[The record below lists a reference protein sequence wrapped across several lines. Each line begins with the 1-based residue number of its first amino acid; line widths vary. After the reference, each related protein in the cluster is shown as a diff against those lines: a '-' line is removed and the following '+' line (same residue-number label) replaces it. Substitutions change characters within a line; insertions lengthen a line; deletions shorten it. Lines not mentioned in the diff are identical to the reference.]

1 MDIFS
6 VFTLCGGLAFFLY
19 GMTVMSKSLEKM
31 AGGKLERML
40 KRMTSSPFK
49 SLLLGAGITIA
60 IQSSS
65 AMTVMLVGLVNSGVM
80 ELRQTIGIIMGS
92 NIGTTLTAW
101 ILSLTG
107 IESENVFVNLL
118 KPENFSPLIALA
130 GILLIMG
137 SKRQR
142 RRDVGRIMM
151 GFAIL
156 MYGMELMSG
165 AVSPLAE
172 MPQFAGLLTAFENP
186 LLGVLVGAVF
196 TGIIQSSAASVAI
209 LQALAM
215 TGSITYGMAIPII
228 MGQNIGT
235 CVTALISS
243 IGVNRNAKR
252 VAVVHI
258 SFNVIGTAVCLI
270 LFYGGDMILH
280 FTFLN
285 QAVGAVGIAFCHT
298 AFNVFTTI
306 LLLPFS
312 RQLEKLARRLVRTED
327 TRESFAFLDPL
338 LLRTPGAAVSE
349 SVAMAG
355 RMGQAARENIC
366 LATDQLSQYSRE
378 RETQIL
384 QNEDKLD
391 IYEDRLSSYLVEI
404 SQHGLSM
411 QDMRTVSRLLHA
423 IGDFE
428 RIGDHAVN
436 IQESAQ
442 ELHDKELRFSDS
454 AREELQVLLSALDDI
469 LDLTI
474 RSFQAADV
482 ETARRVEPLEETI
495 DQLIEEIRS
504 RHIQR
509 LQAGQC
515 TIQLGFVLSDLLTN
529 IERASDH
536 CSNIAVSVIEECSGG
551 PGRHAYL
558 QEVKAGGA
566 FGETGRNTIS
576 PRHDGKRTGSVST
589 RRRACFLSFRY
600 SRPLSEGKYPYLT
613 ENRRNPYVCGSEEQ
627 RDPEKPHAGL
637 CGRKPGPEPLHLCR
651 LRLPPAEAACGGGGV
666 PLHCGPGEGARGDFL
681 QPHERAGGP
690 DRGHRRHLSRGPDE
704 RCEGAAP
711 QGAA

>member
-80 ELRQTIGIIMGS
+80 ELGQTIGVIMGS

-142 RRDVGRIMM
+142 RRDVGRILM
-151 GFAIL
+151 GFAVL

-172 MPQFAGLLTAFENP
+172 MPQFSGLLTAFENP

-215 TGSITYGMAIPII
+215 TGSITFGMAIPVI

-258 SFNVIGTAVCLI
+258 SFNVIGTAVCLV
-270 LFYGGDMILH
+270 LFYGGDLLFH
-280 FTFLN
+280 FAFMD
-285 QAVGAVGIAFCHT
+285 QAVNAVGIAFCHT

-312 RQLEKLARRLVRTED
+312 RQLEKLARRVVRSEAQ
-327 TRESFAFLDPL
+327 EGELAVLDPL

-349 SVAMAG
+349 SVSAAG
-355 RMGQAARENIC
+355 RMGQAARENFR
-366 LATDQLSQYSRE
+366 LAVLQLSDYRRE
-378 RETQIL
+378 REDAISGT
-384 QNEDKLD
+384 EDKLD
-391 IYEDRLSSYLVEI
+391 AWEDRLGSYLVEA
-404 SQHGLSM
+404 SQHGLSA
-411 QDMRTVSRLLHA
+411 QDMNTVSRLLRA

-442 ELHDKELRFSDS
+442 ELHDKGIQFSDE
-454 AREELQVLLSALDDI
+454 AREELRVLLTALDDI
-469 LDLTI
+469 LDLSL
-474 RSFQAADV
+474 RAFLEDDAVLARQA
-482 ETARRVEPLEETI
+482 EPVEETV
-495 DQLIEEIRS
+495 DVLIQEIRT
-504 RHIQR
+504 RHIRR

-515 TIQLGFVLSDLLTN
+515 TIELGFILSDLLTN
-529 IERASDH
+529 LERVSDH
-536 CSNIAVSVIEECSGG
+536 CSNIALSVIQERDGG
-551 PGRHAYL
+551 PGQHACV
-558 QEVKAGGA
+558 QELKAGGA
-566 FGETGRNTIS
+566 FGE
-576 PRHDGKRTGSVST
+576 DL
-589 RRRACFLSFRY
+589 RRDQN
-600 SRPLSEGKYPYLT
+600 KY
-613 ENRRNPYVCGSEEQ
+613 
-627 RDPEKPHAGL
+627 
-637 CGRKPGPEPLHLCR
+637 
-651 LRLPPAEAACGGGGV
+651 RLPEA
-666 PLHCGPGEGARGDFL
+666 
-681 QPHERAGGP
+681 
-690 DRGHRRHLSRGPDE
+690 
-704 RCEGAAP
+704 
-711 QGAA
+711 

>member
-40 KRMTSSPFK
+40 KRMTSNPFK

-80 ELRQTIGIIMGS
+80 ELGQTIGVIMGS

-107 IESENVFVNLL
+107 IESESVFVNLL

-156 MYGMELMSG
+156 MYGMELMSD

-186 LLGVLVGAVF
+186 LLGVLVGAVL
-196 TGIIQSSAASVAI
+196 TGIIQSSAASVGI

-215 TGSITYGMAIPII
+215 TGSITYGMAIPVI

-270 LFYGGDMILH
+270 LFYGGDLLFH
-280 FTFLN
+280 FAFMDR
-285 QAVGAVGIAFCHT
+285 AVGAVGIAFCHT

-327 TRESFAFLDPL
+327 AKESFAFLDPL

-349 SVAMAG
+349 SVSVAG
-355 RMGQAARENIC
+355 RMGQAARENMC
-366 LATDQLSQYSRE
+366 LAVDQLSQYSRE

-384 QNEDKLD
+384 RNEDHLD
-391 IYEDRLSSYLVEI
+391 VYEDRLSSYLVEV
-404 SQHGLSM
+404 SQHGLSEG
-411 QDMRTVSRLLHA
+411 DNRTVSRLLHA

-442 ELHDKELRFSDS
+442 ELHAKELRFSDS
-454 AREELQVLLSALDDI
+454 AREELQVVLTAMDDI
-469 LDLTI
+469 LDLTL
-474 RSFQAADV
+474 RSFLGPDLEA
-482 ETARRVEPLEETI
+482 ARRVEPLEETM
-495 DQLIEEIRS
+495 DQLIEEIRT

-509 LQAGQC
+509 LQTGQC
-515 TIQLGFVLSDLLTN
+515 TVQLGFVLSDLLTN
-529 IERASDH
+529 IERVSDH
-536 CSNIAVSVIEECSGG
+536 CSNIAVSVIQEQEGTVYH
-551 PGRHAYL
+551 HAYL
-558 QEVKAGGA
+558 QEVKAGSA
-566 FGETGRNTIS
+566 FGE
-576 PRHDGKRTGSVST
+576 DL
-589 RRRACFLSFRY
+589 RRDQK
-600 SRPLSEGKYPYLT
+600 KY
-613 ENRRNPYVCGSEEQ
+613 
-627 RDPEKPHAGL
+627 
-637 CGRKPGPEPLHLCR
+637 
-651 LRLPPAEAACGGGGV
+651 RLPEA
-666 PLHCGPGEGARGDFL
+666 
-681 QPHERAGGP
+681 
-690 DRGHRRHLSRGPDE
+690 
-704 RCEGAAP
+704 
-711 QGAA
+711 

>member
-285 QAVGAVGIAFCHT
+285 QAVGAVGLFVDVEIEG
-298 AFNVFTTI
+298 
-306 LLLPFS
+306 
-312 RQLEKLARRLVRTED
+312 R
-327 TRESFAFLDPL
+327 
-338 LLRTPGAAVSE
+338 
-349 SVAMAG
+349 SVAPDADG
-355 RMGQAARENIC
+355 DGHALFRLRV
-366 LATDQLSQYSRE
+366 LPVF
-378 RETQIL
+378 L
-384 QNEDKLD
+384 Q
-391 IYEDRLSSYLVEI
+391 R
-404 SQHGLSM
+404 
-411 QDMRTVSRLLHA
+411 
-423 IGDFE
+423 
-428 RIGDHAVN
+428 
-436 IQESAQ
+436 
-442 ELHDKELRFSDS
+442 
-454 AREELQVLLSALDDI
+454 
-469 LDLTI
+469 
-474 RSFQAADV
+474 
-482 ETARRVEPLEETI
+482 
-495 DQLIEEIRS
+495 
-504 RHIQR
+504 QR
-509 LQAGQC
+509 L
-515 TIQLGFVLSDLLTN
+515 
-529 IERASDH
+529 R
-536 CSNIAVSVIEECSGG
+536 
-551 PGRHAYL
+551 
-558 QEVKAGGA
+558 
-566 FGETGRNTIS
+566 
-576 PRHDGKRTGSVST
+576 
-589 RRRACFLSFRY
+589 
-600 SRPLSEGKYPYLT
+600 
-613 ENRRNPYVCGSEEQ
+613 
-627 RDPEKPHAGL
+627 
-637 CGRKPGPEPLHLCR
+637 R
-651 LRLPPAEAACGGGGV
+651 LRLQTLKERDAGWKAAAPAAELHPHGGQLPGVLLVGLLRDGVQREGLPGGGPVLFVKYVLV
-666 PLHCGPGEGARGDFL
+666 PQLGHVAALLGEVIHPVQQEDSPRADGRVAGADL
-681 QPHERAGGP
+681 PEN
-690 DRGHRRHLSRGPDE
+690 
-704 RCEGAAP
+704 GAARRRS
-711 QGAA
+711 QSNIS